1 MNLARTWDYAL
12 VGRLMKHPRVFPWLV
27 DDESPQAEDF
37 SPIESDAIT
46 YVLVSNP
53 EPVGVFMLVP
63 ESAATVHIHTCLTP
77 ACWGRKA
84 LEATGLVIPWVFENT
99 RHQRLTTMVPSDN
112 LLAMRLARASGM
124 TEYGVNP
131 KSFLRG
137 GVLLDTHLY
146 GISKE

>member
-1 MNLARTWDYAL
+1 MRLERTQDYAL
-12 VGRLMKHPRVFPWLV
+12 VKQLMSHQRVFPWLC
-27 DDESPQAEDF
+27 DDGSPAAEDF

-46 YVLVSNP
+46 YVLVSDP

-63 ESAATVHIHTCLTP
+63 ESTATVQIHTCLTP
-77 ACWGRKA
+77 PCWGRKA
-84 LEATGLVIPWVFENT
+84 LEATGLVIPWVFEHT
-99 RHQRLTTMVPSDN
+99 PHQRLTTMVPSDN

-131 KSFLRG
+131 KSYLRG
-137 GVLLDTHLY
+137 GSLLDTHLY